1 MIATISIVSCFTFMI
16 TGTVLLFVYG
26 SIKHDQGMTYGGVGL
41 LFVVLFLMFACCG
54 ASNGELSMLEGTYR
68 EERAECIQARK
79 EAAEEKKRQIPNTPP
94 IQPQTVT
101 VSIQ

>member
-54 ASNGELSMLEGTYR
+54 ASNGELSMLEDTYR
-68 EERAECIQARK
+68 EERADCIQARK
-79 EAAEEKKRQIPNTPP
+79 DAAENNRPIPVVPP

-101 VSIQ
+101 VTIL

>member
-54 ASNGELSMLEGTYR
+54 ASNGELSMLEDTYR

-79 EAAEEKKRQIPNTPP
+79 DAAENMERQVPVVPP
-94 IQPQTVT
+94 IQPETIAVR
-101 VSIQ
+101 IQ